1 MATVT
6 APSCTTTARVGTSS
20 YSQGIIIHAIW
31 GSAPDDIFA
40 LGNDGGWHF
49 DGATWTRTG
58 QGVFEGD
65 RIQAM
70 WGFRSDDVWACG
82 GSLYHYDGHNWT
94 KLGQAPVFCLSLIGF
109 GRNDIYMAGP
119 GTGPSGTINSI
130 AHYDGG
136 SWTVVHEGKNP
147 SVGGYYDGRIWGSG
161 PNDVHAIF
169 SSEYV
174 RFDGNSWQP
183 QQLPPMGPMIFKGD
197 SRGRIYGNGEVAG
210 FVIGHQ

>member
-1 MATVT
+1 MHFN
-6 APSCTTTARVGTSS
+6 GTSWDVV

-49 DGATWTRTG
+49 DGASWTRTG

-65 RIQAM
+65 RIQAI

-109 GRNDIYMAGP
+109 SKNDIYMNLLAFFFPGIEIFAASMAQATAVGAALAIHGTWNKEDLP
-119 GTGPSGTINSI
+119 NDIIELKFYSGTG
-130 AHYDGG
+130 
-136 SWTVVHEGKNP
+136 K
-147 SVGGYYDGRIWGSG
+147 
-161 PNDVHAIF
+161 
-169 SSEYV
+169 
-174 RFDGNSWQP
+174 
-183 QQLPPMGPMIFKGD
+183 
-197 SRGRIYGNGEVAG
+197 
-210 FVIGHQ
+210 